1 MPRITCDS
9 HAVNRVII
17 VLSEHAQKHE
27 YRGGRYYLCNECQ
40 KKVSENIPIA
50 LDVKIARD
58 WARRREDENALGSF
72 QKREAK
78 VMQWLNR
85 NSDVWEEFCR
95 LADEMRAVR
104 SNSSAWLVM
113 QVIRWNSL
121 IKTDG
126 VDYKISNDVI
136 AFCARRY
143 MRSHPDR
150 RRFFEI
156 KPMNGENF
164 DLTKRE
170 CGYAPRTEN
179 SEYSATG

>member
-17 VLSEHAQKHE
+17 VLSEHAQKVE

-40 KKVSENIPIA
+40 KKASENIPIP
-50 LDVKIARD
+50 LDTKIARE
-58 WARRREDENALGSF
+58 WARRREDESEQGEF

-78 VMQWLNR
+78 AMAFLKR
-85 NSDVWEEFCR
+85 NPEVWEEFVR
-95 LADEMRAVR
+95 LADEMRAVK
-104 SNSSAWLVM
+104 SHSSAWLVI

-121 IKTDG
+121 IQTDG
-126 VDYKISNDVI
+126 DDYKISNDVI

-156 KPMNGENF
+156 KPMKGENF
-164 DLTKRE
+164 ELTKRE
-170 CGYAPRTEN
+170 CGYA
-179 SEYSATG
+179 SVAA